1 MSQSP
6 TAAGTSPGEA
16 AAAGTGA
23 GTAIGAETAGGEAPG
38 GDKAVGGDMAAGGTE
53 AVTANPPPAGSR
65 LTATWRATPAQV
77 RATLVGLLLL
87 VIGLLLRR
95 PDAIAFAAPLLV
107 IAAWALATR
116 PERAP
121 VVHAWVRHTVLREGQ
136 TTAWTTTVERG
147 PGVEELGVSLL
158 RTPFVR
164 TTPTSRAVAAALSPT
179 GTTARLDVLAQST
192 RWGHRTLGPASTAV
206 SGPFGAFMWQPEPVR
221 SAPVTT
227 VPLPDHF
234 SARTAVPHPDGLV
247 GRSRSA
253 HLGDGGELA
262 DIRPFRFGDRLRR
275 VHWPVSV
282 RTGTLH
288 VTATHADQDSEILL
302 LVDAMH
308 DLGAD
313 TGLTD
318 AGLADEER
326 RTGTS
331 LDNSVR
337 AAGAIAEHY
346 LRTGDRVGLIV
357 LGTKDLPPLAARA
370 GNNHLRRVLDVLAR
384 VRPGDNTVSDEKRL
398 RSQLR
403 HRVGAGTLV
412 VLLTPAVSTDVIAHA
427 VSLSR
432 RGLSVVVVDTLPAE
446 FATPDLPP
454 ERLAELTAVDEHAKG
469 APLAWRLRLMER
481 ERELTR
487 ARESGVPIVP
497 WIGPGTLDLVLR
509 DLGRRARAPR
519 VVSR

>member
-1 MSQSP
+1 MSEGPAPRTSEESESTP
-6 TAAGTSPGEA
+6 TPAQ
-16 AAAGTGA
+16 
-23 GTAIGAETAGGEAPG
+23 
-38 GDKAVGGDMAAGGTE
+38 
-53 AVTANPPPAGSR
+53 PPPAGSR
-65 LTATWRATPAQV
+65 LTASWRPTPAQV
-77 RATLVGLLLL
+77 RATLIGLLLL
-87 VIGLLLRR
+87 VVGLLLRR
-95 PDAIAFAAPLLV
+95 PDAVALAAPLLV
-107 IAAWALATR
+107 VAVWALAVR
-116 PERAP
+116 PDRAP
-121 VVHAWVRHTVLREGQ
+121 VVNAWVRHTVLREGQ
-136 TTAWTTTVERG
+136 TTAWTTTVEQG
-147 PGVEELGVSLL
+147 PGVEEVGVSML

-179 GTTARLDVLAQST
+179 DTTARLDVLAQST
-192 RWGHRTLGPASTAV
+192 RWGRRTLGPAVTAV
-206 SGPFGAFMWQPEPVR
+206 TGPFGAYTWQPEPVR
-221 SAPVTT
+221 SEPVTT

-234 SARTAVPHPDGLV
+234 TARTAVPHPDGLV
-247 GRSRSA
+247 GRSRST

-318 AGLADEER
+318 PDEDR

-331 LDNSVR
+331 LDNGVR

-357 LGTKDLPPLAARA
+357 LGAKDLPPLTARA

-384 VRPGDNTVSDEKRL
+384 VRPGDNTISDEKRL

-412 VLLTPAVSTDVIAHA
+412 IILTPAVATEVVAHA

-446 FATPDLPP
+446 FVTAQLPP
-454 ERLAELTAVDEHAKG
+454 ERLAELTSLEDHPRG
-469 APLAWRLRLMER
+469 APLGWRLRLMER